1 MDVGSG
7 AWTDGGRKRGFAA
20 DVEVGG
26 CDSHDDHSNAGLA
39 HLFVASATEKP
50 LGSIHPLR

>member
-1 MDVGSG
+1 LDVGSE
-7 AWTDGGRKRGFAA
+7 AWTDGGRKRGSAA

-26 CDSHDDHSNAGLA
+26 CDSHDDHSNASLA

-50 LGSIHPLR
+50 LGSISFTL